1 MPLPLPKP
9 IELFMSSENTHDLE
23 ALADCFAAALATV
36 RDEGQTMKGLKAIK
50 AWRLGTST
58 KYRHTVEPI
67 AVTVRDGKT
76 VVGTR
81 LTGDFPGS
89 PITLDF
95 VFTLEG
101 AKIAVLTRR

>member
-1 MPLPLPKP
+1 MPLLPKP

-23 ALADCFAAALATV
+23 ALV
-36 RDEGQTMKGLKAIK
+36 R
-50 AWRLGTST
+50 T
-58 KYRHTVEPI
+58 K
-67 AVTVRDGKT
+67 
-76 VVGTR
+76 

-101 AKIAVLTRR
+101 GKIAALEIHS